1 MSRLTTFVILLMLT
15 LCGCSADPEINC
27 FLITGSQHCA
37 ESHKALNKENKA
49 LKQRCLKA
57 QFDHKLAIE
66 EQDENAIKTHQKSV
80 DKYCLDTK
88 ENEKGL

>member
-1 MSRLTTFVILLMLT
+1 MSRLTTLVILFKLT
-15 LCGCSADPEINC
+15 LSGCSADPEVNC

-37 ESHKALNKENKA
+37 ESNKALNKQNKA

-66 EQDENAIKTHQKSV
+66 EQDKSAIKAHQKSV

>member
-1 MSRLTTFVILLMLT
+1 MSRLTTLVILFMLT
-15 LCGCSADPEINC
+15 LSGCSVDPEVNC

-37 ESHKALNKENKA
+37 ESNKALNKQNKV
-49 LKQRCLKA
+49 LKQHCLKA

-66 EQDENAIKTHQKSV
+66 EQDKSAIKAHQKSV